1 MKAPPVD
8 VGHTQYQTIMST
20 TWITPSFSTIKTTLA
35 GKGYLKHIK
44 RWHGAGYHVS
54 LIFLSLSNVTIS
66 IERVATRVSQGG
78 HHIPTPVIQ
87 RRFKSGLA
95 LFHSHY
101 KHIVNAWM
109 LYDNSNDTMKLIDSG
124 ENQ

>member
-1 MKAPPVD
+1 MVRLGMARPSQGEWVISMEPPPVNIGPCPISD
-8 VGHTQYQTIMST
+8 YNEN
-20 TWITPSFSTIKTTLA
+20 
-35 GKGYLKHIK
+35 
-44 RWHGAGYHVS
+44 HVDYP
-54 LIFLSLSNVTIS
+54 LL
-66 IERVATRVSQGG
+66 RVSQGG